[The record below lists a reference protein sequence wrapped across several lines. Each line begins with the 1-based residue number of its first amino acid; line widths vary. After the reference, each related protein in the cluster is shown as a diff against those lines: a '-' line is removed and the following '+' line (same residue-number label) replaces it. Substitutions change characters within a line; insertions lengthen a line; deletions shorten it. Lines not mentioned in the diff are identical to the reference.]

1 MIEFTINGLVYET
14 INDKEVILEKTEGLK
29 RPVRNIPAE
38 VEYGGKKYK
47 VTEVYGGSFE
57 SDAFYGDGVLTSLSL
72 PETIIS
78 IRDPRS
84 WSSGGMKTGAF
95 RGCTKLKDIYF
106 PDSLEETADM
116 DSSDIVKFV
125 YDKMEER
132 HYEIGNVD
140 INITLE
146 QPKLKNYRQQMRENV
161 ARLLNTNIDNISI
174 KAGTNEGLD
183 DVGHGMAIRV
193 DVVVLLN
200 EK

>member
-1 MIEFTINGLVYET
+1 MRIGIGSDIHRLVAGRKLIIAGVE
-14 INDKEVILEKTEGLK
+14 IPS
-29 RPVRNIPAE
+29 PVGELAHSDGD
-38 VEYGGKKYK
+38 VLYHAL
-47 VTEVYGGSFE
+47 
-57 SDAFYGDGVLTSLSL
+57 SDAILGALALGDIG
-72 PETIIS
+72 
-78 IRDPRS
+78 
-84 WSSGGMKTGAF
+84 
-95 RGCTKLKDIYF
+95 IYF
-106 PDSLEETADM
+106 PDTLSETENM

-132 HYEIGNVD
+132 NYEIGNVD

-161 ARLLNTNIDNISI
+161 AKLLNTSIDNISI

-193 DVVVLLN
+193 DAIVLLN